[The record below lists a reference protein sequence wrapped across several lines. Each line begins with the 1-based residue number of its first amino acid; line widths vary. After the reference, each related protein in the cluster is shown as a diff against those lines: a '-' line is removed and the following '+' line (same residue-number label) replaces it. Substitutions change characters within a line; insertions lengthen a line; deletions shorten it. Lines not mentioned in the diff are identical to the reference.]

1 MKTIAKILIILL
13 LLIPAAL
20 IAETNPEIDVERL
33 FAEKKAFIKE
43 AITAALEAVRA
54 AKSDCSELKQ

>member
-54 AKSDCSELKQ
+54 AKSGCSELKQ